1 VALGQPVWLQFTTGA
16 SSSGNYQVLVSSIA
30 SNANTF
36 AVFTSDTTSNGGLC
50 IMPKLTGG
58 GFIISQATNVNYST
72 SVPHGLSIGDSLYI
86 NFTAAGSPADGVYQ
100 VATVSD
106 ATHFNIVVPNI
117 ANNTL
122 NGANLFPLVPPP
134 VPRSGNIVVKWGTWN
149 INATDTGSSRSL
161 AQAPLNSP
169 TVFNFFFPDYKFPG
183 VLTTAGLSTPEFQL
197 TSDTTV
203 AFQMNYLQGGI
214 IQSGNTLNNTNGLMS
229 YDNNGGAI
237 VVDLFPYMS
246 RSYTDSANLPALVD
260 ALNSLLCGGQLAVGA
275 KNQIVSYVSN
285 TTNFPY
291 TTPTISQ
298 IRDRVR
304 GVVHLIIT
312 SPDYTVQR

>member
-1 VALGQPVWLQFTTGA
+1 
-16 SSSGNYQVLVSSIA
+16 
-30 SNANTF
+30 
-36 AVFTSDTTSNGGLC
+36 
-50 IMPKLTGG
+50 
-58 GFIISQATNVNYST
+58 
-72 SVPHGLSIGDSLYI
+72 
-86 NFTAAGSPADGVYQ
+86 
-100 VATVSD
+100 
-106 ATHFNIVVPNI
+106 
-117 ANNTL
+117 
-122 NGANLFPLVPPP
+122 
-134 VPRSGNIVVKWGTWN
+134 
-149 INATDTGSSRSL
+149 
-161 AQAPLNSP
+161 
-169 TVFNFFFPDYKFPG
+169 
-183 VLTTAGLSTPEFQL
+183 
-197 TSDTTV
+197 
-203 AFQMNYLQGGI
+203 MNYLQGGI